1 MNVMEKRITT
11 LEVIADQTTKSIDR
25 LDRSITDLRSDMDR
39 KFSEVNSGIAD
50 LRKDFD
56 RKFFWCIGSQFTA
69 LIAIIGLLSKIANI
83 F

>member
-1 MNVMEKRITT
+1 MEKRITT

>member
-1 MNVMEKRITT
+1 MEKRITT

-56 RKFFWCIGSQFTA
+56 RKFFWCVGSQFTA

>member
-1 MNVMEKRITT
+1 MEKRITT

-25 LDRSITDLRSDMDR
+25 LDRSITDLRSDVDR
-39 KFSEVNSGIAD
+39 KFSEVNNGIAE

-69 LIAIIGLLSKIANI
+69 LIAIIGLLTKIANI